1 VTARL
6 ISRDAARLFLVRRH
20 LLSPPRSLPPGPASV
35 MAVFERLGSIQF
47 DPLEV
52 AGRNHDL
59 VLLARVAGYRR
70 EVTDALLYDERRLFE
85 AYNKGL
91 SLLPTHELP
100 WYRLTW
106 DRGRETHDA
115 TTFREHEALVDEIL
129 TRIRSEGPLSTND
142 FETRPSIEW
151 FWRPTNQVRAVFE
164 ALAISGVLGF
174 ARRQGNRRYYDF
186 VERLFPPELLAQRP
200 DTREQ
205 RRHRLLSRFR
215 AHGLLGRF
223 GSAELWGGAAPGKR
237 TANYDGPVRVELI
250 EELVGRGELLPV
262 TVHGVR
268 GERYV
273 LAEEVAWLDAAERDA
288 AAERPAADSWTP
300 IDPGGAGVALL
311 APLDPFVWD
320 RDFLRSLFDF
330 DYIWEVY
337 VKEAKRR
344 WGYYVLP
351 ILWGDRLVGRIE
363 PRIDRSVDALRVV
376 GVHWQAGFDPA
387 AHPDFLRSLAE
398 ALEAHRAF
406 AGTARILLPRTAPAA
421 PLRDGLAPFLPAVG
435 RPARR
440 SPARPKSRP
449 RVAAVS

>member
-1 VTARL
+1 
-6 ISRDAARLFLVRRH
+6 
-20 LLSPPRSLPPGPASV
+20 

-70 EVTDALLYDERRLFE
+70 EVTDALLYDDRRLFE

-106 DRGRETHDA
+106 DRGRERHEA
-115 TTFREHEALVDEIL
+115 STFRDHEALVAEIL
-129 TRIRSEGPLSTND
+129 ARIRAEGPLSSID
-142 FETRPSIEW
+142 FETRPSIDW

-174 ARRQGNRRYYDF
+174 ARRQGNRRYYDL
-186 VERLFPPELLAQRP
+186 VEHLFPKELLAQRP
-200 DTREQ
+200 DMHEQ
-205 RRHRLLSRFR
+205 RRHRLFSRFR

-237 TANYDGPVRVELI
+237 TARYDGPLRVELI
-250 EELVGRGELLPV
+250 EEFLGRGELVPV
-262 TVHGVR
+262 TVDGVR

-273 LAEEVAWLDAAERDA
+273 LADEVAWLDGAERDA
-288 AAERPAADSWTP
+288 AAALSAADGWTP
-300 IDPGGAGVALL
+300 LDPEGSGVALL

-320 RDFLRSLFDF
+320 RDFLRALFDF

-363 PRIDRSVDALRVV
+363 PRIDRAADALRVV
-376 GVHWQAGFDPA
+376 GVHWQAGFDPEA
-387 AHPDFLRSLAE
+387 YPAFMRDLAT

-406 AGTARILLPRTAPAA
+406 ARTERILLPRAA
-421 PLRDGLAPFLPAVG
+421 PGARLRDGLAPFLPALG

-440 SPARPKSRP
+440 TSARPKSRS
-449 RVAAVS
+449 RVASSP